1 MSIAA
6 PSALGPFPDLRA
18 RVTGRV
24 AGFLAAGRACV
35 IVGGPSTGKTRLLR
49 EIARRVP
56 GVLAIDDATPAE
68 LGRALAEP
76 RRPLVVSLGVLSYEE
91 ARGLAKG
98 EAFVPLVNVPRPW
111 VRERAPDDWEAR
123 WERSFGHPAL
133 FAAHGTPEMD
143 DLRDRLRA
151 AWRGLLDERYEEE
164 VMLTELRKLGELAP
178 SERHERLVATH
189 GEALKHHLDW
199 LACAGMVTR
208 TLDDEAAGV
217 TPVPV

>member
-1 MSIAA
+1 MV
-6 PSALGPFPDLRA
+6 RA
-18 RVTGRV
+18 R
-24 AGFLAAGRACV
+24 A
-35 IVGGPSTGKTRLLR
+35 
-49 EIARRVP
+49 

-68 LGRALAEP
+68 LGRVLGES

-111 VRERAPDDWEAR
+111 VREAAPGDWEER
-123 WERSFGHPAL
+123 WESSFGHPAL
-133 FAAHGTPEMD
+133 VAAHGTPEMD

-151 AWRGLLDERYEEE
+151 TWRGLLDERYEEE
-164 VMLTELRKLGELAP
+164 VMLTELRKLGALAP

-189 GEALKHHLDW
+189 GKALKHHLDW
-199 LACAGMVTR
+199 LACAGMVSR